1 MDSSAGRIY
10 ELKKTS
16 NARSKEVMEQKS
28 GPFEIPFSTQW
39 EFNTDQVKDESAK
52 AMDVMDS
59 PEVQG
64 GSAETTFR
72 FTLEIFIASIYCC
85 LRGIQEAVLA
95 LEVRRRRA
103 SFHGAVVLGLANS

>member
-1 MDSSAGRIY
+1 
-10 ELKKTS
+10 
-16 NARSKEVMEQKS
+16 
-28 GPFEIPFSTQW
+28 
-39 EFNTDQVKDESAK
+39 
-52 AMDVMDS
+52 MDS

-64 GSAETTFR
+64 GSAETTIR

-103 SFHGAVVLGLANS
+103 SFYGVVVLGLAKYIDRQSIEHNFLLSLSHIVLSVVV